1 MAPGTILP
9 KDEEVLN
16 IVERKIAAGEKV
28 LIYTNWPRLD
38 SQMRLQTLL
47 TARGWNTI
55 IMPAKVKPAKRE
67 QWVADRLSAG
77 LQVLIANPTL
87 VQTGLDLNAFIR
99 TPEIRYNDVLIQEF
113 PYKEN
118 TPESVGRWRPL
129 IEELVKLTLAKY
141 RTLDGLARA
150 YPQWV
155 PEETVLPF
163 PRQALESAEHI
174 IFHDNGICEMIP
186 RAGSSK
192 ANIVPPTAADCGEE
206 C

>member
-1 MAPGTILP
+1 MNDNPFEI
-9 KDEEVLN
+9 KEEACASSPDH
-16 IVERKIAAGEKV
+16 R
-28 LIYTNWPRLD
+28 
-38 SQMRLQTLL
+38 
-47 TARGWNTI
+47 
-55 IMPAKVKPAKRE
+55 
-67 QWVADRLSAG
+67 
-77 LQVLIANPTL
+77 
-87 VQTGLDLNAFIR
+87 
-99 TPEIRYNDVLIQEF
+99 RYLLIQAVDTETGEIVWAVGDDQIC
-113 PYKEN
+113 YKEN

-163 PRQALESAEHI
+163 PRQDLESAEHI

>member
-1 MAPGTILP
+1 MNDNPFEI
-9 KDEEVLN
+9 KEEACASSPDH
-16 IVERKIAAGEKV
+16 R
-28 LIYTNWPRLD
+28 
-38 SQMRLQTLL
+38 
-47 TARGWNTI
+47 
-55 IMPAKVKPAKRE
+55 
-67 QWVADRLSAG
+67 
-77 LQVLIANPTL
+77 
-87 VQTGLDLNAFIR
+87 
-99 TPEIRYNDVLIQEF
+99 RYLLIQAVDTETGEIVWG
-113 PYKEN
+113 YKEN

>member
-1 MAPGTILP
+1 MRFLPGPPPLP
-9 KDEEVLN
+9 ADPG
-16 IVERKIAAGEKV
+16 RRHG
-28 LIYTNWPRLD
+28 D
-38 SQMRLQTLL
+38 
-47 TARGWNTI
+47 RGNCLGRDDQICAVT
-55 IMPAKVKPAKRE
+55 R
-67 QWVADRLSAG
+67 AD
-77 LQVLIANPTL
+77 
-87 VQTGLDLNAFIR
+87 FIR

>member
-1 MAPGTILP
+1 MSIELDAAQTYLVGTYAEP
-9 KDEEVLN
+9 E
-16 IVERKIAAGEKV
+16 
-28 LIYTNWPRLD
+28 
-38 SQMRLQTLL
+38 
-47 TARGWNTI
+47 
-55 IMPAKVKPAKRE
+55 
-67 QWVADRLSAG
+67 
-77 LQVLIANPTL
+77 
-87 VQTGLDLNAFIR
+87 TGVYA
-99 TPEIRYNDVLIQEF
+99 
-113 PYKEN
+113 
-118 TPESVGRWRPL
+118 S
-129 IEELVKLTLAKY
+129 LAKY